1 MDFGLK
7 LRKFRERLHLSRRG
21 RERLVRDYFFF
32 SVILLAGGLISSG
45 LVEIYFRY
53 QENLEQL
60 ALTQQDAA
68 VGTSLKIERFIQ
80 DVVTTM
86 KATTKSRD
94 ITTAGISPTY
104 EFELKRLLFLM
115 PAITEAAALDGHGVI
130 RVQTSRFRAVSSDA
144 GRDFSTSAA
153 FRRSMDG
160 NLSFGAV
167 YFRALEPYM
176 TIGVPIEYS
185 TGDVTRRP

>member
-1 MDFGLK
+1 MDFGFR
-7 LRKFRERLHLSRRG
+7 LRKFLERLHLSRRG
-21 RERLVRDYFFF
+21 GRERLVRHYFFF

-80 DVVTTM
+80 DVVTSM

-94 ITTAGISPTY
+94 ITPDGISPTY
-104 EFELKRLLFLM
+104 EFELKRLLFLE
-115 PAITEAAALDGHGVI
+115 PAITEATALDGVWCDTGADLAL
-130 RVQTSRFRAVSSDA
+130 SRCLA
-144 GRDFSTSAA
+144 
-153 FRRSMDG
+153 
-160 NLSFGAV
+160 
-167 YFRALEPYM
+167 
-176 TIGVPIEYS
+176 
-185 TGDVTRRP
+185 

>member
-1 MDFGLK
+1 VRK
-7 LRKFRERLHLSRRG
+7 LRERLHFSRRGG

-32 SVILLAGGLISSG
+32 SAILLAGGLISSG

-60 ALTQQDAA
+60 TVAQQDAA

-80 DVVTTM
+80 GVATSM
-86 KATTKSRD
+86 KAATKSRD
-94 ITTAGISPTY
+94 IAPDRISPIY
-104 EFELKRLLFLM
+104 EFELKRLLFLE

-144 GRDFSTSAA
+144 GKNFSISAA
-153 FRRSMDG
+153 FRQSMDG
-160 NLSFGAV
+160 K
-167 YFRALEPYM
+167 PY
-176 TIGVPIEYS
+176 
-185 TGDVTRRP
+185 RRTQPQRYLGHNICH